1 MNFMDMANLL
11 DSDGNMQN
19 EMMVMAFA
27 ATLLSTIPV
36 LLGTYMRFG
45 DFYLQNFFNF
55 SPLSLIFFA
64 GNEFDINVGL
74 KKKKRRKRDN
84 FIADKWEEVGFYL
97 RTLPKIFEK
106 VQSQDPAFLSSL
118 KDEQVKVHRV

>member
-1 MNFMDMANLL
+1 MI
-11 DSDGNMQN
+11 
-19 EMMVMAFA
+19 
-27 ATLLSTIPV
+27 STSKF
-36 LLGTYMRFG
+36 LK
-45 DFYLQNFFNF
+45 NF
-55 SPLSLIFFA
+55 SPLPISHLCV

-106 VQSQDPAFLSSL
+106 VQSRDPAFLNSL
-118 KDEQVKVHRV
+118 KDEQLQVVWAKIKWL